1 MDRRVNEA
9 VLRGDVEAIQK
20 LIEEDSNI
28 VKQSIEGSLNTILH
42 LAARLGH
49 VELVREI
56 VKLFPE
62 MVSAENRDQETPL
75 HEACR
80 EGRVEIVRI
89 LLENDPWIA
98 YKTNLWD
105 KSVLYVAC
113 ERGRIEV
120 VKYLLHN
127 NNNNIHM
134 LLMLEVD
141 MSTTSLHAA
150 ASSGHTE
157 VVKELAKVRPDFA
170 WKKDELV
177 NGCSPLH
184 IACSKGHLDITRE
197 LLKLDM
203 DLSGLQDNEGR
214 TPLHWAVI
222 KGRVNIIAEILSV
235 SLESSEMTTKH
246 GETILHLAVKNNH
259 FEVLKFLM
267 ESLDV
272 SNLMNFQDT
281 DGNTILHLATVR
293 KLNTMIIYL
302 LKLGVEVNAL
312 NQKGYTT
319 LDVVE
324 ADASKSGA
332 LAIIPA
338 LLESGAKRCDQLP
351 PNFQDIQQ
359 VVASPILE
367 SSWQRKTTSFHSPS
381 SSSQHSYHNNYYY
394 HQRKH
399 NNNNYRGTRTKK
411 IKLQSE
417 GLRNAR
423 KTITIVAVLIATV
436 TFAAGMNPPG
446 GFNQGNG
453 KALLGKKPAFKV
465 FLVCNIVALF
475 LSLGIV
481 NVLVSVIPFKRRT
494 MMKLMVATHKVMWIS
509 TLFMASAYIAAIW
522 SILPQ
527 GKGDYWVLS
536 EVVIIG
542 GGCTMA
548 VFLSLGILLVRQCK
562 RKSDWRKKREEHHK
576 KMKESPKSNTS
587 RVEEMK
593 VVKRESHED
602 GSNSDVDSSDQGY
615 HLY

>member
-1 MDRRVNEA
+1 MDRRLNEA
-9 VLRGDVEAIQK
+9 VFKGDVLAIQK
-20 LIEEDSNI
+20 LIEEDENM
-28 VKQSIEGSLNTILH
+28 VKQTTERSVNTILH

-49 VELVREI
+49 VELAMEI

-62 MVSAENRDQETPL
+62 MASEENRDLETPL
-75 HEACR
+75 YEACR
-80 EGRVEIVRI
+80 EGRIEIVRM
-89 LLENDPWIA
+89 LLENDPWVA
-98 YKTNLWD
+98 YKTNVWE

-120 VKYLLHN
+120 VKYLLN
-127 NNNNIHM
+127 TVPM

-157 VVKELAKVRPDFA
+157 VVKELVKARHDFA
-170 WKKDELV
+170 SKNDL
-177 NGCSPLH
+177 NGYSPLH

-197 LLKLDM
+197 FLKLDM
-203 DLSGLQDNEGR
+203 DLSALQDNEGR

-235 SLESSEMTTKH
+235 SLESAEMITKH

-267 ESLDV
+267 ESLNV
-272 SNLMNFQDT
+272 SNLMNVQDT

-293 KLNTMIIYL
+293 KLTTMVIYL

-312 NQKGYTT
+312 NQKGYTA

-324 ADASKSGA
+324 ADASNSGA
-332 LAIIPA
+332 IAIIPA
-338 LLESGAKRCDQLP
+338 LQEAGAKRCDQLP
-351 PNFQDIQQ
+351 PVFQDIQQ
-359 VVASPILE
+359 VVSPNLGPWPRK
-367 SSWQRKTTSFHSPS
+367 SSTTTSFQSP
-381 SSSQHSYHNNYYY
+381 SSSQHSYNY
-394 HQRKH
+394 HERNHK
-399 NNNNYRGTRTKK
+399 NNNNHRASRKKK

-417 GLRNAR
+417 GLKNAR
-423 KTITIVAVLIATV
+423 KTITVVAVLIATV
-436 TFAAGMNPPG
+436 TFAAGVNPPG
-446 GFNQGNG
+446 GFNQGSG
-453 KALLGKKPAFKV
+453 KALLGQKAAFKV

-481 NVLVSVIPFKRRT
+481 NVLVGVIPFKRRS

-509 TLFMASAYIAAIW
+509 TFFMASAYIAAIW

-527 GKGDYWVLS
+527 GKGANWVLI
-536 EVVIIG
+536 VVVVIG
-542 GGCTMA
+542 GGCTMT
-548 VFLSLGILLVRQCK
+548 VFLSMGILLVRQWK
-562 RKSDWRKKREEHHK
+562 RKTEWRKRREDK
-576 KMKESPKSNTS
+576 KMKEESPISNTS

-593 VVKRESHED
+593 VVKKDSHE
-602 GSNSDVDSSDQGY
+602 GSSNSDVDSSDQGY

>member
-1 MDRRVNEA
+1 MDRRLNDA
-9 VLRGDVEAIQK
+9 VLRGDFEAIKK

-28 VKQSIEGSLNTILH
+28 VEQTLEGSLQHTILH

-49 VELVREI
+49 VELVSEI

-89 LLENDPWIA
+89 LLENDPWVA

-113 ERGRIEV
+113 ERGRVEV
-120 VKYLLHN
+120 VKHFLHN
-127 NNNNIHM
+127 NMHM

-157 VVKELAKVRPDFA
+157 VVKELIKVRPDFA
-170 WKKDELV
+170 WKKDEFM

-203 DLSGLQDNEGR
+203 DLSGLQDNECR

-235 SLESSEMTTKH
+235 SLESAEMTTKH

-272 SNLMNFQDT
+272 SNLKNFQDA

-293 KLNTMIIYL
+293 KLTTMIIYL

-324 ADASKSGA
+324 ADASNSGA

-338 LLESGAKRCDQLP
+338 LLEAGAKRCDQLP

-359 VVASPILE
+359 VIASPILG
-367 SSWQRKTTSFHSPS
+367 SSWQRKTTSFHSSS
-381 SSSQHSYHNNYYY
+381 SSSQHSYYN

-399 NNNNYRGTRTKK
+399 NNNSRTKK
-411 IKLQSE
+411 KSIS
-417 GLRNAR
+417 
-423 KTITIVAVLIATV
+423 
-436 TFAAGMNPPG
+436 
-446 GFNQGNG
+446 
-453 KALLGKKPAFKV
+453 KV
-465 FLVCNIVALF
+465 
-475 LSLGIV
+475 
-481 NVLVSVIPFKRRT
+481 
-494 MMKLMVATHKVMWIS
+494 KV
-509 TLFMASAYIAAIW
+509 
-522 SILPQ
+522 
-527 GKGDYWVLS
+527 
-536 EVVIIG
+536 
-542 GGCTMA
+542 
-548 VFLSLGILLVRQCK
+548 
-562 RKSDWRKKREEHHK
+562 
-576 KMKESPKSNTS
+576 
-587 RVEEMK
+587 
-593 VVKRESHED
+593 
-602 GSNSDVDSSDQGY
+602 
-615 HLY
+615 

>member
-1 MDRRVNEA
+1 MERRVNEA
-9 VLRGDVEAIQK
+9 VFRGDVEAIQK

-28 VKQSIEGSLNTILH
+28 VRQTIEGSLQHTILH

-89 LLENDPWIA
+89 LLENDPSIA

-127 NNNNIHM
+127 NNNMHM

-141 MSTTSLHAA
+141 MSTTSLHVA

-157 VVKELAKVRPDFA
+157 VVKELVKVRPDFA
-170 WKKDELV
+170 WKKDELM

-235 SLESSEMTTKH
+235 SLESAEMITKH

-259 FEVLKFLM
+259 FEVLRFLM
-267 ESLDV
+267 ETLDV

-293 KLNTMIIYL
+293 KLTIMIIYL

-312 NQKGYTT
+312 NQKGHTA
-319 LDVVE
+319 LNVVE
-324 ADASKSGA
+324 ADASNSGV

-338 LLESGAKRCDQLP
+338 LLEAGAKRCDQLP

-359 VVASPILE
+359 VDASPILG
-367 SSWQRKTTSFHSPS
+367 SSWQRKTTGFHSPS
-381 SSSQHSYHNNYYY
+381 SSSQHSYYNNHH

-399 NNNNYRGTRTKK
+399 NYRGTRTKK

-436 TFAAGMNPPG
+436 TFAAGVNPPG

-527 GKGDYWVLS
+527 EKGDHWVLS

-548 VFLSLGILLVRQCK
+548 VFLSLGILLVRQWK
-562 RKSDWRKKREEHHK
+562 RKSEWRKKREDHK
-576 KMKESPKSNTS
+576 RMKEGSPKSNTS
-587 RVEEMK
+587 TVQEMK
-593 VVKRESHED
+593 VVKKESHE
-602 GSNSDVDSSDQGY
+602 GSTNSDVDSSDHGY
-615 HLY
+615 HLF

>member
-1 MDRRVNEA
+1 
-9 VLRGDVEAIQK
+9 
-20 LIEEDSNI
+20 
-28 VKQSIEGSLNTILH
+28 
-42 LAARLGH
+42 
-49 VELVREI
+49 
-56 VKLFPE
+56 
-62 MVSAENRDQETPL
+62 
-75 HEACR
+75 
-80 EGRVEIVRI
+80 
-89 LLENDPWIA
+89 
-98 YKTNLWD
+98 
-105 KSVLYVAC
+105 
-113 ERGRIEV
+113 
-120 VKYLLHN
+120 
-127 NNNNIHM
+127 
-134 LLMLEVD
+134 
-141 MSTTSLHAA
+141 
-150 ASSGHTE
+150 
-157 VVKELAKVRPDFA
+157 
-170 WKKDELV
+170 
-177 NGCSPLH
+177 
-184 IACSKGHLDITRE
+184 
-197 LLKLDM
+197 
-203 DLSGLQDNEGR
+203 
-214 TPLHWAVI
+214 
-222 KGRVNIIAEILSV
+222 
-235 SLESSEMTTKH
+235 
-246 GETILHLAVKNNH
+246 
-259 FEVLKFLM
+259 
-267 ESLDV
+267 
-272 SNLMNFQDT
+272 
-281 DGNTILHLATVR
+281 
-293 KLNTMIIYL
+293 MIIYL

-359 VVASPILE
+359 VDASPILG

-381 SSSQHSYHNNYYY
+381 SSSQHSYHNNNYY

-436 TFAAGMNPPG
+436 TFAAGVNPPG
-446 GFNQGNG
+446 GFNEANG
-453 KALLGKKPAFKV
+453 KVLLGKKTAFKV

-548 VFLSLGILLVRQCK
+548 VFLSLGILLVRQWK
-562 RKSDWRKKREEHHK
+562 RKSEWRKKER
-576 KMKESPKSNTS
+576 NII
-587 RVEEMK
+587 R
-593 VVKRESHED
+593 R
-602 GSNSDVDSSDQGY
+602 
-615 HLY
+615 

>member
-9 VLRGDVEAIQK
+9 VFRGDVEAIQK

-28 VKQSIEGSLNTILH
+28 VKQTIEGSLQHTILH

-89 LLENDPWIA
+89 LVENDPSIA
-98 YKTNLWD
+98 YKSNLWD

-127 NNNNIHM
+127 NNMHM
-134 LLMLEVD
+134 LLILEVD

-157 VVKELAKVRPDFA
+157 VVKELVKVRADFA
-170 WKKDELV
+170 WKKDELM

-184 IACSKGHLDITRE
+184 IACSKGHLDIT
-197 LLKLDM
+197 
-203 DLSGLQDNEGR
+203 
-214 TPLHWAVI
+214 
-222 KGRVNIIAEILSV
+222 RVNIIAEILSV

-293 KLNTMIIYL
+293 KLTTMIIYL

-312 NQKGYTT
+312 NQKGYTS

-324 ADASKSGA
+324 ADASNSGA

-338 LLESGAKRCDQLP
+338 LQEAGAKRCDQLP

-359 VVASPILE
+359 VDASPILG
-367 SSWQRKTTSFHSPS
+367 SPWQRKTTSFLSPS
-381 SSSQHSYHNNYYY
+381 SSSQHSYYNNNH
-394 HQRKH
+394 HQRKR
-399 NNNNYRGTRTKK
+399 NNNNYRATRTKK

-436 TFAAGMNPPG
+436 TFAAGVNPPG
-446 GFNQGNG
+446 GFNQENG
-453 KALLGKKPAFKV
+453 KALLGKKTAFKV
-465 FLVCNIVALF
+465 FLICNIVALF

-527 GKGDYWVLS
+527 GKGDHWVLI

-548 VFLSLGILLVRQCK
+548 VFLSLGILLVRQWK
-562 RKSDWRKKREEHHK
+562 RKSEWRKQREDHK
-576 KMKESPKSNTS
+576 KMKDGSPKSNTS
-587 RVEEMK
+587 TVQEMK
-593 VVKRESHED
+593 VVKKESHE
-602 GSNSDVDSSDQGY
+602 GSTNSDVDSSDHGY
-615 HLY
+615 HLF

>member
-1 MDRRVNEA
+1 MDRRLNEA
-9 VLRGDVEAIQK
+9 VFRGDVEAIQK

-28 VKQSIEGSLNTILH
+28 VNQTIEESLHTILH
-42 LAARLGH
+42 LAARFGH

-62 MVSAENRDQETPL
+62 MVSAENRDLETPL

-80 EGRVEIVRI
+80 EGKLEIVRI
-89 LLENDPWIA
+89 LLENDPWVA

-120 VKYLLHN
+120 VKHLLHN
-127 NNNNIHM
+127 VNM
-134 LLMLEVD
+134 LLMREVD

-157 VVKELAKVRPDFA
+157 VVKELVKVRPDFA
-170 WKKDELV
+170 WKKDVLM

-197 LLKLDM
+197 LLKMDM
-203 DLSGLQDNEGR
+203 DLSSLQDNEGR
-214 TPLHWAVI
+214 TPLHSAVI

-235 SLESSEMTTKH
+235 TLESAEMITKH

-272 SNLMNFQDT
+272 SNLMNVQDT

-293 KLNTMIIYL
+293 KLTTMIVYL

-312 NQKGYTT
+312 NQKGYTA

-324 ADASKSGA
+324 ADASNSGA

-338 LLESGAKRCDQLP
+338 LQEAGAKRCDQLP

-359 VVASPILE
+359 VVVSPILG
-367 SSWQRKTTSFHSPS
+367 SSWTRRKTTSFQSPS
-381 SSSQHSYHNNYYY
+381 SSSQHSYYNNH

-399 NNNNYRGTRTKK
+399 INNHRATRTKK

-423 KTITIVAVLIATV
+423 KTLTVVAVLIATV
-436 TFAAGMNPPG
+436 TFAAGINPPG
-446 GFNQGNG
+446 GFNQQTG
-453 KALLGKKPAFKV
+453 KALLGKTSAFKV

-481 NVLVSVIPFKRRT
+481 NVLVSVVPFKRKT

-509 TLFMASAYIAAIW
+509 TIFMSSAYIAAIW

-527 GKGDYWVLS
+527 GKGAHWVLS
-536 EVVIIG
+536 EVMIIG
-542 GGCTMA
+542 GGCTMV
-548 VFLSLGILLVRQCK
+548 VFLSLGILLVRQWK

-576 KMKESPKSNTS
+576 KMKEESPKSNIS

-593 VVKRESHED
+593 VVKKDSHE
-602 GSNSDVDSSDQGY
+602 GSSNSDVDSSDQGY

>member
-1 MDRRVNEA
+1 MDRRLNEA

-28 VKQSIEGSLNTILH
+28 VKQTLEGSLQHTILH

-62 MVSAENRDQETPL
+62 MVSAENRDEETPL

-89 LLENDPWIA
+89 LLENDPWVA

-120 VKYLLHN
+120 VKHFLHN
-127 NNNNIHM
+127 NNNNIHL

-157 VVKELAKVRPDFA
+157 VVKELIKVRPDFA
-170 WKKDELV
+170 WKKDELM

-235 SLESSEMTTKH
+235 SLESAEMTTKH

-272 SNLMNFQDT
+272 SNLKNFQDA

-293 KLNTMIIYL
+293 KLTTMIIYL

-324 ADASKSGA
+324 ADASNSGA

-338 LLESGAKRCDQLP
+338 LLEAGAKRCDQLP

-359 VVASPILE
+359 VIASPVLG
-367 SSWQRKTTSFHSPS
+367 SSWQRKTTSFHSSS
-381 SSSQHSYHNNYYY
+381 SSSQYSYYN

-399 NNNNYRGTRTKK
+399 NNNSRTKK

-436 TFAAGMNPPG
+436 TFAAGVNPPG
-446 GFNQGNG
+446 GFNERDG
-453 KALLGKKPAFKV
+453 KALLGKTTAFKV
-465 FLVCNIVALF
+465 FLICNIVALF

-527 GKGDYWVLS
+527 GKGDHWVLI
-536 EVVIIG
+536 EVVIVG
-542 GGCTMA
+542 GGCTMV
-548 VFLSLGILLVRQCK
+548 VFLSLGILLVRQWK
-562 RKSDWRKKREEHHK
+562 RKSEWRKQREDHK
-576 KMKESPKSNTS
+576 KMKEGSPKSNTS
-587 RVEEMK
+587 TVQEMK
-593 VVKRESHED
+593 VVKKESHE
-602 GSNSDVDSSDQGY
+602 GSTNSDVDSSDHGY
-615 HLY
+615 HLF

>member
-1 MDRRVNEA
+1 MDRRLNEA
-9 VLRGDVEAIQK
+9 VFRGDVEAIQK

-28 VKQSIEGSLNTILH
+28 VKQTLEGSLQHTILH

-89 LLENDPWIA
+89 LLENDPWIT

-120 VKYLLHN
+120 VKYLLDN
-127 NNNNIHM
+127 NNMHM

-157 VVKELAKVRPDFA
+157 VVKELVKVRPDFA
-170 WKKDELV
+170 WKKDEMM

-235 SLESSEMTTKH
+235 SLESAEMITKH

-259 FEVLKFLM
+259 FEVLRFLM
-267 ESLDV
+267 ETLDV

-293 KLNTMIIYL
+293 KLTIMIIYI

-312 NQKGYTT
+312 NQKGHTA
-319 LDVVE
+319 LNVVE
-324 ADASKSGA
+324 ADASNSGV

-338 LLESGAKRCDQLP
+338 LLEAGAKRCDQLP

-359 VVASPILE
+359 VDASPILG
-367 SSWQRKTTSFHSPS
+367 SSWQRKTTGFHSPS
-381 SSSQHSYHNNYYY
+381 SSSQHSYYNNHH

-399 NNNNYRGTRTKK
+399 NYRGTRTKK

-436 TFAAGMNPPG
+436 TFAAGINPPG

-509 TLFMASAYIAAIW
+509 ALFMASAYIAAIW

-527 GKGDYWVLS
+527 GKGDDWVLI

-562 RKSDWRKKREEHHK
+562 RKSDWRKNREEHHK
-576 KMKESPKSNTS
+576 KMKEESPKSNTS

>member
-9 VLRGDVEAIQK
+9 VFRGDVEAIQK

-28 VKQSIEGSLNTILH
+28 VKQTLEGSLQHTILH

-89 LLENDPWIA
+89 LVENDPSIA
-98 YKTNLWD
+98 YKSNLWD

-127 NNNNIHM
+127 NNMHM

-157 VVKELAKVRPDFA
+157 VVKELVKVRPDFA
-170 WKKDELV
+170 WKKDELM

-267 ESLDV
+267 ESLDI

-293 KLNTMIIYL
+293 KLTTMIIYL

-312 NQKGYTT
+312 NQKGYTS

-324 ADASKSGA
+324 ADASNSGA

-338 LLESGAKRCDQLP
+338 LLEAGAKRCDQLP

-359 VVASPILE
+359 VDASPILG
-367 SSWQRKTTSFHSPS
+367 SLWQRKTTSFLSPS
-381 SSSQHSYHNNYYY
+381 SSSQHSFYNNNQ

-399 NNNNYRGTRTKK
+399 NNNNYRATRTKK

-436 TFAAGMNPPG
+436 TFAAGVNPPG

-453 KALLGKKPAFKV
+453 KALLGKKTAFKV

-527 GKGDYWVLS
+527 GKGDHWVLI

-548 VFLSLGILLVRQCK
+548 VFLSLGILLVRQWK
-562 RKSDWRKKREEHHK
+562 RKSEWRKQREDHK
-576 KMKESPKSNTS
+576 KMKEGSPKSNTS
-587 RVEEMK
+587 TVQEMK
-593 VVKRESHED
+593 VVKKESHE
-602 GSNSDVDSSDQGY
+602 GSTNSDVDSSDHGY
-615 HLY
+615 HLF